1 MSGGGDDNKKEVEK
15 QFKYDKAVW
24 QYDWDEM
31 KRSEAHA
38 MSSYLAETNNQTQ
51 IRDYEYDSSVR
62 NWTDAAVIRDFD
74 YANQRKAYNT
84 SVEAYNEQLTYNE
97 LAEEIALDDNRRQQN
112 DRYTQIG
119 FQNEELLMNH
129 DFTKTLSALEL
140 DQKIES
146 GQVKA
151 VRIGKGVRDAFDE
164 ATFSSTELLNQLNAA
179 RDEAA
184 KKGTEV
190 NLEGIQKAG
199 KVLATGQTGR
209 SARKNLQ
216 TVLAEQGRAQKA
228 IADML
233 TREEL
238 GHTLNMEKMASKL
251 DSLKADAK
259 ISYNDLAVQLSQA
272 AEQAA
277 VNLLQS
283 EIKTGFSQRQL
294 KESLNSADLQ
304 FTADNQRVVLERY
317 SADLGAEGQIAPEAV
332 MAPAPSMPV
341 KAPTPFTQE
350 PPAAPS
356 WSDYARTHPIRG
368 AITKSPSLLQQI
380 FSDDRLKYD
389 INRVGTSKKGVPIYT
404 FRYRFEGKHGPK
416 YKGTSA
422 QDLLNT
428 KFSDAVGQT
437 EKDGFLYVNYSK
449 LDVEFEKIT

>member
-1 MSGGGDDNKKEVEK
+1 MSGGGSDNKKEVEK

-294 KESLNSADLQ
+294 KESLKDLM
-304 FTADNQRVVLERY
+304 LEWFN
-317 SADLGAEGQIAPEAV
+317 
-332 MAPAPSMPV
+332 M
-341 KAPTPFTQE
+341 
-350 PPAAPS
+350 
-356 WSDYARTHPIRG
+356 
-368 AITKSPSLLQQI
+368 SLTIL
-380 FSDDRLKYD
+380 
-389 INRVGTSKKGVPIYT
+389 
-404 FRYRFEGKHGPK
+404 
-416 YKGTSA
+416 
-422 QDLLNT
+422 
-428 KFSDAVGQT
+428 T
-437 EKDGFLYVNYSK
+437 EY
-449 LDVEFEKIT
+449 